1 MVIPVRPLLIKL
13 HIISF
18 GIFAAVLTFFSCSGS
33 TPERPV
39 ILVSPKGYAH
49 AFWQVVKAGADSA
62 SREFPVD
69 IIWNGPPND
78 TQIAEQITI
87 IETYLNRN
95 IDGLVLAAA
104 DVKALVPVVER
115 AYEIGVPTVTIDSGI
130 DSDVPVCFVAT
141 DNIEGAREAARHLA
155 ALIGNKGEVA
165 SIPFF
170 PGAATSIL
178 REQGFL
184 EELKNFPDIDLVAT
198 QYSMS
203 DVAKAMAVTE
213 NILTAHPGLDG
224 IFAAAENCA
233 IGVMGALSAKGLSGK
248 VKVVAFD
255 ASEEEITGLEN
266 DAIQALIVQDPFR
279 MGYLGVKVC
288 YEVLQG
294 KSVPKRIDTGVTVVT
309 KQNLYEPHIQNLL
322 YPMGKP

>member
-1 MVIPVRPLLIKL
+1 MPILVKQLLHKL
-13 HIISF
+13 QIIIFGIYLLVPISF
-18 GIFAAVLTFFSCSGS
+18 SCGKSN
-33 TPERPV
+33 PARPV

-62 SREFPVD
+62 AREFPVD

-78 TQIAEQITI
+78 TQIAEQINI
-87 IETYLNRN
+87 IETYLNRH

-104 DVKALVPVVER
+104 DVNALVPVVEL
-115 AYEIGVPTVTIDSGI
+115 AYKKGVPTVTIDSGI
-130 DSDVPVCFVAT
+130 DSDIPVCFVAT
-141 DNIEGAREAARHLA
+141 DNLEGAREAARQLA

-184 EELKNFPDIDLVAT
+184 EELENYPGIRLAAT

-213 NILTAHPGLDG
+213 NILTAHPGLD
-224 IFAAAENCA
+224 
-233 IGVMGALSAKGLSGK
+233 
-248 VKVVAFD
+248 
-255 ASEEEITGLEN
+255 
-266 DAIQALIVQDPFR
+266 
-279 MGYLGVKVC
+279 
-288 YEVLQG
+288 
-294 KSVPKRIDTGVTVVT
+294 
-309 KQNLYEPHIQNLL
+309 
-322 YPMGKP
+322 